1 LSRIAAVF
9 GTLLT
14 MMLVYSG
21 PPMIHA
27 QELFTLP
34 NGMQVVVDEDE
45 RFPLVSLRLY
55 VRAGS
60 GYELKSQEGISHF
73 LEHMAFKGSKKRL
86 PGAVAREIEEAGGRL
101 NAGTSFDYT
110 VYTLDLP
117 AEKVDLG
124 LDVLRDMVFEASL
137 DDHEFNMEKQVVL
150 AEIQRS
156 MDNPGSMLFN
166 SLQSQVWA
174 DTPYAHPILGYVET
188 VKAMTPEDMRDYMHR
203 LYQPGSMVLSVSG
216 DVRADRVMDKTL
228 KLFGDVP
235 NSAVISA
242 PGPLNISRASSEEL
256 KVRHG
261 PWHKAYLALA
271 LPIPELGS
279 PRSTA
284 FDVLA
289 HLLGGDNTSLLYRK
303 FKYEAGLVDDVSVRA
318 LTLERAGM
326 LYFYVQMD
334 PDNVDTFWKQF
345 IQVLENLDASLFTPE
360 QLNRARISLE
370 EGLYRSRETLGGKAS
385 GLGLDVLLKK
395 DHLARDRFLFEL
407 SRVTTHDLQEI
418 IDRYV
423 CVNKTSATFLLP
435 EQAQMVQQAEHI
447 KRDADP
453 LFPEDVQDKER
464 KKQEP
469 LIRDLGQGR
478 KLVVLPDEHLPYTA
492 LRIVWPGADRLISPE
507 QQGLTQLAAS
517 VLIRETDSRTY
528 TELQE
533 FLKDRGASLGA
544 SAGRNSLSLSA
555 RFPVRYSEDM
565 YALTAEVIT
574 RQEFSAEELRRASA
588 NQVAS
593 IRSQEDQPMGY
604 AFRHLFPFL
613 FSSGPYSYLFLGEE
627 AYLRQV
633 GPEEAARFW
642 NMQKTMPFVLAVS
655 GQVDMEHLDGLV
667 QSMKKM
673 EVGEPAPPPMVHW
686 GDEKHRQD
694 FMPDRKQA
702 HLLKVFPVPGKKHEH
717 TPGLKV
723 LNKILAGQGG
733 LLFKELRDRQG
744 LAYSVTSML
753 WQTPETGFLALYI
766 GTFAD
771 KTGEALAGF
780 EQILKDLKDF
790 VPEESEVNRATNLL
804 FGEYHRG
811 RQTLSSRTE
820 EASSLLVQGLDLNF
834 RQELIERAASVT
846 PEQVRDLAGKYLD
859 PEQSYLFEVLP
870 K

>member
-1 LSRIAAVF
+1 MSRTAAVF
-9 GTLLT
+9 VILLT

-21 PPMIHA
+21 PPMINA
-27 QELFTLP
+27 QEVFTLP
-34 NGMQVVVDEDE
+34 NGMQIVVDEDE

-60 GYELKSQEGISHF
+60 GYELKGQEGMSHF
-73 LEHMAFKGSKKRL
+73 LEHMAFKGSERRL

-101 NAGTSFDYT
+101 NAATSFDYT
-110 VYTLDLP
+110 VYTVDLP
-117 AEKVDLG
+117 ADKVNLG

-137 DDHEFNMEKQVVL
+137 DEHEFSMEKQVVL
-150 AEIQRS
+150 AEIQRA
-156 MDNPGSMLFN
+156 MDNPGSRLFN
-166 SLQSQVWA
+166 ALQSEVWA
-174 DTPYAHPILGYVET
+174 GTSYSHPILGFVET

-203 LYQPGSMVLSVSG
+203 LYQPRSMVLAVSG
-216 DVRADRVMDKTL
+216 DVRADRIVDKTL
-228 KLFGDVP
+228 KLFGDVS
-235 NSAVISA
+235 NSAVTSA
-242 PGPLNISRASSEEL
+242 PGPLDISMPSDGQL

-261 PWHKAYLALA
+261 PWQKAYLALA

-279 PRSTA
+279 SRSTA

-303 FKYEAGLVDDVSVRA
+303 FKYEAGLVDDVSARA
-318 LTLERAGM
+318 FALERAGM

-334 PDNVDTFWKQF
+334 SENVESFWKQF
-345 IQVLENLDASLFTPE
+345 IPVLENLDASLFTPE
-360 QLNRARISLE
+360 QMNRARISLE
-370 EGLYRSRETLGGKAS
+370 EGLYRSRETLGSKAS
-385 GLGLDVLLKK
+385 GLGLDVLLKR
-395 DHLARDRFLFEL
+395 DHLARDRYLFEL

-418 IDRYV
+418 IDGYV
-423 CVNKTSATFLLP
+423 SVNNASAAVLLP
-435 EQAQMVQQAEHI
+435 EQAQMVQQAVHITKDTEH
-447 KRDADP
+447 
-453 LFPEDVQDKER
+453 LSSEDVQNEE
-464 KKQEP
+464 KKLHEP
-469 LIRDLGQGR
+469 LIRDLGQGSR
-478 KLVVLPDEHLPYTA
+478 LAVLPDEHLPYTA
-492 LRIVWPGADRLISPE
+492 LRIAWPGADRLINPE
-507 QQGLTQLAAS
+507 QQGLPQLAAS

-544 SAGRNSLSLSA
+544 SAGRNSFSLSA

-565 YALTAEVIT
+565 YSLIKEVIT
-574 RQEFSAEELRRASA
+574 RQEFSAEELQRAAA

-593 IRSQEDQPMGY
+593 IRSQEDQPVGY

-613 FSSGPYSYLFLGEE
+613 FSSGSYSYLLLGEE
-627 AYLRQV
+627 TYIRQV

-642 NMQKTMPFVLAVS
+642 NTQKNMPFVLAVS
-655 GQVDMEHLDGLV
+655 GQVDMESLDGLV
-667 QSMKKM
+667 QHLKEK
-673 EVGEPAPPPMVHW
+673 EVGEKTSPPMVHW
-686 GDEKHRQD
+686 GDQRHRQD

-780 EQILKDLKDF
+780 DQIIKDLKAS
-790 VPEESEVNRATNLL
+790 VPEESEVSRAANLL

-811 RQTLSSRTE
+811 RQTLISRAE
-820 EASSLLVQGLDLNF
+820 EASSLLVQGLDLDF
-834 RQELIERAASVT
+834 RHILIERAASVT
-846 PEQVRDLAGKYLD
+846 PEQVRDLAEKYLD
-859 PEQSYLFEVLP
+859 PEKSYLFEVLP
-870 K
+870 E